1 MLCFI
6 ENKILEGEKTM
17 FDPKTKVIV
26 VDDMLT
32 MRKIVT
38 KILKELGFTN
48 IAEAADGNE
57 AWDKVKDGSYGLII
71 SDWNMPKCSG
81 LEFLKKVRAD
91 ANLAKTPF
99 LLVTAEAEQQQVV
112 EAIKSGVDQYI
123 VKPFTP
129 QGLKTKLESAYKK
142 CASRQ

>member
-1 MLCFI
+1 
-6 ENKILEGEKTM
+6 M
-17 FDPKTKVIV
+17 FDPKTKVLV

-38 KILKELGFTN
+38 KILKEMGFTN
-48 IAEAADGNE
+48 ISEAADGNE
-57 AWDKVKDGSYGLII
+57 AWDKVKDGGYGLII

-91 ANLAKTPF
+91 GNLAKTPF